1 VIKSIQNSRLI
12 QNMSQGMKKTLIS
25 SIVSLLLS
33 PVFPVVA
40 APEQPKSFL
49 QWCQQKGSVPATT
62 RRTIDILLNEA
73 GTKNCNLA
81 DRQLRTLTELDLSI
95 NQLVD
100 IQPLAGLTNLKELRL
115 DSNQIV
121 DINPLAGLTNLT
133 ILYLHTNQI
142 VDLKPLAGLTN
153 LTALYLY
160 SNQIVDV
167 QPLSGLTNLTM
178 LGLRSNQ
185 IVDVQSLAGLTN
197 LTLLHISNNPIPIKV
212 CPVKPASICR

>member
-1 VIKSIQNSRLI
+1 
-12 QNMSQGMKKTLIS
+12 MKKTLIWLTAS
-25 SIVSLLLS
+25 VVLS
-33 PVFPVVA
+33 QVFPVVA
-40 APEQPKSFL
+40 SPSTESPKSFL
-49 QWCQQKGSVPATT
+49 QWCQQKDSVPVAT
-62 RRTIDILLNEA
+62 RHTIDVLLQEA
-73 GTKNCNLA
+73 GSQDCNVA
-81 DRQLRTLTELDLSI
+81 DRQLRNLTELDLSI

-121 DINPLAGLTNLT
+121 DIQPLAGLTNLT

-142 VDLKPLAGLTN
+142 VDVKPLAGLTK

-167 QPLSGLTNLTM
+167 QPLAGLTNLTI

-185 IVDVQSLAGLTN
+185 IVYLDSLAGLTK
-197 LTLLHISNNPIPIKV
+197 LTVLHLNSNPMSIKH
-212 CPVKPASICR
+212 CPVKPESICAF

>member
-1 VIKSIQNSRLI
+1 MLH
-12 QNMSQGMKKTLIS
+12 GMKKTLIW
-25 SIVSLLLS
+25 SIASLLLS

-62 RRTIDILLNEA
+62 RRTIDILLHEA

-81 DRQLRTLTELDLSI
+81 DRQLRTLIELDLSI
-95 NQLVD
+95 DQLVD

-121 DINPLAGLTNLT
+121 DIKPLAGLTNLN

-142 VDLKPLAGLTN
+142 VDIKPLAGLTN

-167 QPLSGLTNLTM
+167 QPLAGLTKLTI

-185 IVDVQSLAGLTN
+185 IVDLQPLAGLTN
-197 LTLLHISNNPIPIKV
+197 LTDLYVGGNPIAIKV
-212 CPVKPASICR
+212 CPVKPASICK